1 MRIAIVGV
9 GGIGGYF
16 GGKLALHYASH
27 ETIQVIFIARGG
39 HLEKIK
45 EKGLKIITVEGEF
58 VAKPAIAT
66 DDPKDVGSLDLV
78 IFAVKGYDLEP
89 SARMVTPNL
98 NPQSVVIP
106 LLNGVASTE
115 TLRAVLPQSR
125 ILNGCVYISTHR
137 VEPGVV
143 HQVGGPCLLL
153 FGPEDGGVD
162 AYGGIEKTL
171 KDAGIKAELRSDI
184 KVAVWEKYIFVSPM
198 ASVTSLYRKT
208 LGDMLRDNESRNLFE
223 GLTRELKMVSD
234 AKGILLPPN
243 IVEIS
248 MGKASNFPYETKSS
262 MQLDFEKG
270 NKTELD
276 IFTGYVIK
284 ASDALGI
291 EVPLYRMVYEK
302 LKRS

>member
-1 MRIAIVGV
+1 MRIAIVGI

-27 ETIQVIFIARGG
+27 ETIQVIFIARGE
-39 HLEKIK
+39 HLEKMK
-45 EKGLKIITVEGEF
+45 EKGLKVITVEGEF

-89 SARMVTPNL
+89 SARMVAPNL

-143 HQVGGPCLLL
+143 H
-153 FGPEDGGVD
+153 
-162 AYGGIEKTL
+162 
-171 KDAGIKAELRSDI
+171 
-184 KVAVWEKYIFVSPM
+184 
-198 ASVTSLYRKT
+198 
-208 LGDMLRDNESRNLFE
+208 
-223 GLTRELKMVSD
+223 
-234 AKGILLPPN
+234 
-243 IVEIS
+243 
-248 MGKASNFPYETKSS
+248 
-262 MQLDFEKG
+262 
-270 NKTELD
+270 
-276 IFTGYVIK
+276 
-284 ASDALGI
+284 
-291 EVPLYRMVYEK
+291 
-302 LKRS
+302 